1 MSTPFKNP
9 QQKGVAALCDS
20 PLIFFFKQDILS
32 RLLRICYRI
41 VIELFNIP
49 ARLLRAKRYNNG
61 CD

>member
-32 RLLRICYRI
+32 RLLCICYRI
-41 VIELFNIP
+41 VIELFDILT
-49 ARLLRAKRYNNG
+49 RLLCDKRYDNG